1 MSLTPLTA
9 EQLYKKCDPNLF
21 DFTDTSTVKKFDGC
35 FGQNRALQAMT
46 FGVGM
51 RRPGYNFF
59 VMGNPH
65 TGRSSFT
72 MDMLN
77 SVASQE
83 VTPSDWIYIN
93 NFEDGRSAIAISLP
107 AGRAAKLKADH
118 QILLEAISTELPGAF
133 ESPDFQRK
141 KSQIEKQFNA
151 LYDTALDDVEQ
162 SARGLSVA
170 MYRDAG
176 NLGFAPVSDGK
187 VLDEAEFLLL
197 DEKIRQSIN
206 QNIADL
212 EDLLS
217 ESLTA
222 LPVWRREAAEQM
234 KHLEKTTTIKAVQPL
249 LAKLQK
255 AYKKHPKLTAYYL
268 KMLVHL
274 ADHTEDFLNDEKSGE
289 LLTDTVRRALLQEWY
304 SINLFVDNSN
314 TKGTPVIYDPHP
326 IYENL
331 FGRVE
336 VANDLSVLAT
346 SYLRIRSGT
355 LHKANGGYLVIDAE
369 KLLEMP
375 QVYAALKRALK
386 AQEVRI
392 EAPSDVAG
400 SAISQTP
407 LPVDL
412 QVKVALVGARSTYY
426 LLQDFDADFEKTFR
440 VVVDFDEV
448 VPRTADSIR
457 SYARLIKT
465 LAAQEGLA
473 AFTRDAVV
481 RLIEHSSRSADDT
494 SMLSSHIG
502 DIVDLLCEADYKRN
516 QAGDSL
522 VSSKHINL
530 ALHAQQA
537 RTGRL
542 SERIIDNI
550 VNEVILID
558 TQGEKVGKCN
568 GLTILQVGDTSFG
581 TPARITATVYPGK
594 QGILD
599 IEREAELGQS
609 IHSKGILILS
619 GYLGFKYAKGFAI
632 QISAN
637 IAMEQSYGTVDGD
650 SASLAEV
657 CALISSLTKIP
668 ISQSFA
674 VTGSINQ
681 YGEVQAIGGVNEKIE
696 GFFEVCKKREFVGGP
711 QGVIV
716 PVANIRNMMLKQE
729 VIKAVER
736 GHFFIYAVD
745 SVDQCLS
752 LLMGIAAGVLS
763 TDDCYDQHSINAIAV
778 DCFKQLSMIKA
789 DRTTY

>member
-1 MSLTPLTA
+1 MSLIALTT
-9 EQLYKKCDPNLF
+9 EQLYKKCDPNIF
-21 DFTDTSTVKKFDGC
+21 DFIDTSTVNKFEGF
-35 FGQNRALQAMT
+35 FGQNRALEAMT

-65 TGRSSFT
+65 TGRFSFT

-83 VTPSDWIYIN
+83 STPSDWIYIN

-107 AGRAAKLKADH
+107 AGRAGKLKADH
-118 QILLEAISTELPGAF
+118 QLLLEAISTELPAAF

-141 KSQIEKQFNA
+141 KSKIEKKFNA
-151 LYDTALDDVEQ
+151 LYDAALDDVEQ
-162 SARGLSVA
+162 SAREQSVA

-197 DEKIRQSIN
+197 DEKLRQSIN
-206 QNIADL
+206 QSISNL

-222 LPVWRREAAEQM
+222 MPVWRREAAEQL
-234 KHLEKTTTIKAVQPL
+234 KQLEKTTTVQAVQPL

-255 AYKKHPKLTAYYL
+255 AYRKHSKLTAYYL
-268 KMLVHL
+268 KMLAHL

-304 SINLFVDNSN
+304 SINLFVDNSR
-314 TKGTPVIYDPHP
+314 TKGAPVIYDPHP

-346 SYLRIRSGT
+346 SYLRIRPGT

-375 QVYAALKRALK
+375 HVYAALKRSLK

-392 EAPSDVAG
+392 ESPSDVAG
-400 SAISQTP
+400 SAISQSP

-412 QVKVALVGARSTYY
+412 QVKVALVGARSTFY

-448 VPRTADSIR
+448 VPRTIDSIR
-457 SYARLIKT
+457 NYARLIKT
-465 LAAQEGLA
+465 LADQEGLA

-502 DIVDLLCEADYKRN
+502 DIVDLLCEADYKCK
-516 QAGDSL
+516 QAGDSV

-530 ALHAQQA
+530 ALEAQEA

-542 SERIIDNI
+542 SERIIDNV
-550 VNEVILID
+550 VNDVVLIH
-558 TQGEKVGKCN
+558 TQGKKVGKCN
-568 GLTILQVGDTSFG
+568 GLTILQIGDVSFG

-599 IEREAELGQS
+599 IEREADLGQS
-609 IHSKGILILS
+609 IHSKGVLILS
-619 GYLGFKYAKGFAI
+619 GYLGFKYARGFAI

-637 IAMEQSYGTVDGD
+637 IAMEQSYGAIDGD

-657 CALISSLTKIP
+657 CALISSLTNIA
-668 ISQSFA
+668 ISQAFA

-696 GFFEVCKKREFVGGP
+696 GFFEVCKKRKFAGGP

-716 PVANIRNMMLKQE
+716 PIANIRNMMLKQE
-729 VIKAVER
+729 VLSAVAR
-736 GHFFIYAVD
+736 GDFLVYAVD

-752 LLMGIAAGVLS
+752 LLMGMSAGVINA
-763 TDDCYDQHSINAIAV
+763 DNCYDQRSINGIAIN
-778 DCFKQLSMIKA
+778 CFKRLSEIKA
-789 DRTTY
+789 ARTIY